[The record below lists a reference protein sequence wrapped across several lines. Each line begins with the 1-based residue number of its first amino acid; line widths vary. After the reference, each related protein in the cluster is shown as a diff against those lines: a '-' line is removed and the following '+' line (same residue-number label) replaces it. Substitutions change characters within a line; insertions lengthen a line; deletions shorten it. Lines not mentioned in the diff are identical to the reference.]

1 MNYQRF
7 IYYQS
12 IISIAGSMI
21 FPFYV
26 LLLNN
31 VGNSYSQFGWAYGL
45 FALTSALAYPVIG
58 RLADRIG
65 DTALFAIYSWS
76 MAAILLFLPLM
87 TEVWHV
93 YLIQIIMGLL
103 GAIQRNSEKTSL
115 ARNVSKETAGIQ
127 IGKYHVWTSIG
138 AAIAIILT
146 GYLIDFLTIG
156 SIFYMASVLYAA
168 SGFMILIKGKQVYKQ
183 REVYDIPGE

>member
-7 IYYQS
+7 LYYQS

-58 RLADRIG
+58 RLADRLG
-65 DTALFAIYSWS
+65 DSVLFAIYSWS
-76 MAAILLFLPLM
+76 MAVILLFLPLM

-93 YLIQIIMGLL
+93 YVLQIIMGLL

-115 ARNVSKETAGIQ
+115 ARNVSKETAGIE
-127 IGKYHVWTSIG
+127 IGKYHVWTSVG

-156 SIFYMASVLYAA
+156 SIFYIASLLYAG
-168 SGFMILIKGKQVYKQ
+168 SGFMLLKKSKRVHKKG
-183 REVYDIPGE
+183 EVYAIPGK